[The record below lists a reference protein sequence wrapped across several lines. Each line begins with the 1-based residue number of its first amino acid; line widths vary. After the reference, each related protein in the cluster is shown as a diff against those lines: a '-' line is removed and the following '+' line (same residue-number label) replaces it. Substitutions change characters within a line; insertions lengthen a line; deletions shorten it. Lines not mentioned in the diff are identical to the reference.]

1 MQTVFSSRLLTSY
14 TIVDILNHGYM
25 RNTRVGRDV
34 REVGA
39 PVGHTGLRTPVLILT
54 RPDLLWSGILMD
66 RTVLSPEFYC
76 TTGPSGT
83 DPITL
88 R

>member
-1 MQTVFSSRLLTSY
+1 
-14 TIVDILNHGYM
+14 M

-54 RPDLLWSGILMD
+54 RPDLLRSGILRD
-66 RTVLSPEFYC
+66 RTVLSLESYC